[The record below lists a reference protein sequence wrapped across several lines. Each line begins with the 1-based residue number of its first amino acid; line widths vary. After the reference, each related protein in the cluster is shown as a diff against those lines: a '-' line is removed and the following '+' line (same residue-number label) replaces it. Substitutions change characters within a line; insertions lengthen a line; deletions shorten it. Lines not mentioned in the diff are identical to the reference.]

1 MTNPHVLILGGTTEA
16 RALGERLSTRGGIAV
31 TLSLAGRTAKP
42 LPQAGSVRSGG
53 FGGPDG
59 LTAFLRR
66 EGIDLLVDAT
76 HPYAA
81 RISANAQIA
90 ASMAAIPL
98 VTLER
103 PRWRPLEGDRWIHV
117 ASVED
122 AAARIGPEPRSVFL
136 AIGRQELVPFRGFRQ
151 HAYLV
156 RSVDPV
162 EPEAAPHDATFVR
175 DRGPFGIEEERRLFD
190 AHLID
195 TVISKNSGGEA
206 TYAKITVARERG
218 LPVIMVDRPAD
229 PVPGAAETVD
239 EAMAQIAHAL
249 GLPVERGE

>member
-1 MTNPHVLILGGTTEA
+1 
-16 RALGERLSTRGGIAV
+16 
-31 TLSLAGRTAKP
+31 
-42 LPQAGSVRSGG
+42 
-53 FGGPDG
+53 
-59 LTAFLRR
+59 
-66 EGIDLLVDAT
+66 
-76 HPYAA
+76 
-81 RISANAQIA
+81 
-90 ASMAAIPL
+90 MAAIPL

-103 PRWRPLEGDRWIHV
+103 PRWRPVEKDTWIHV

-122 AAARIGPEPRSVFL
+122 AAARIGPVPRSVFL
-136 AIGRQELVPFRGFRQ
+136 AIGRQELAPFRGFRQ